1 MVKKKLFMETTEI
14 ESAKTAGE
22 ITSILVQ
29 AGAAQIAQ
37 EYGPDKEITG
47 LRFSL
52 KVQENFWM
60 VVLPARVEPIFKII
74 NGRRENYGQFS
85 KQNMEAKDRLHAK
98 RIAWRQLLRWC
109 EAQLA
114 MVDAGMV
121 QAGEVFL
128 PYVEVSPGVTFFEKV
143 TTDPG
148 RLLAEQTEQPE
159 KPNSDAVDAVFCVAS

>member
-1 MVKKKLFMETTEI
+1 MKKKLFMETTEI
-14 ESAKTAGE
+14 ESYKTAGE

-37 EYGPDKEITG
+37 EYGPDKEICG

-52 KVQENFWM
+52 KVNGNFWM

-74 NGRRENYGQFS
+74 NGRREAYGQFS
-85 KQNMEAKDRLHAK
+85 KRNMEAKDRQQAK

-128 PYVEVSPGVTFFEKV
+128 PYVEVAPGVTFFEQV
-143 TTDPG
+143 TTDPA
-148 RLLAEQTEQPE
+148 RLLPKQAEPQAPE
-159 KPNSDAVDAVFCVAS
+159 NPAKVLDAEFVS